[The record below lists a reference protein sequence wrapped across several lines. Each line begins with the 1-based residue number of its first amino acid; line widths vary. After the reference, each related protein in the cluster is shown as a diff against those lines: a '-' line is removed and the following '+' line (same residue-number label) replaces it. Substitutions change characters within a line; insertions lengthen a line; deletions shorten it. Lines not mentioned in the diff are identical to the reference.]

1 MFSTVGY
8 VFPAPCVVP
17 RVTAFRCLG
26 SRSCA
31 SLFQVREAR
40 PLFLFHVLVRYLV
53 GVL

>member
-1 MFSTVGY
+1 MFFAVGY

-40 PLFLFHVLVRYLV
+40 PPFLFHVLVSCLV
-53 GVL
+53 GFL